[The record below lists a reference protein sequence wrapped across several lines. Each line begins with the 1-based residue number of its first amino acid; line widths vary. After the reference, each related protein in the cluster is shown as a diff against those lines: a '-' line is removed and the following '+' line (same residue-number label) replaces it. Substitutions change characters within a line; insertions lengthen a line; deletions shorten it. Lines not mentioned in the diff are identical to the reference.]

1 MVGGVVDVQFRVC
14 FVCLGNICR
23 SPIAET
29 VMRSLLGEAGLDGQ
43 VEVSSA
49 GTGDW
54 HVGEGADERALDVL
68 ARNNYDASAHRAQ
81 QFVAD
86 MFAQHDLVVAMDR
99 TNAAALRRLAP
110 PGEADKIRLLR
121 SFDPGADAVDV
132 PDPYYGGPGGFDDVL
147 TMVDAACRGLLT
159 WLEQNLPG

>member
-1 MVGGVVDVQFRVC
+1 VDVYRVC

-29 VMRSLLGEAGLDGQ
+29 VMRSLLGDAGLDGA

-68 ARNNYDASAHRAQ
+68 TRNNYDASGHRAQ

-86 MFAQHDLVVAMDR
+86 MFTERDLVVAMDR

-110 PGEADKIRLLR
+110 PGESGKIRLLR
-121 SFDPGADAVDV
+121 SFDPDADADDV

-159 WLEQNLPG
+159 WLEQEMRS